1 MWPEF
6 GFAFT
11 YALKPSQQVCAQ
23 GGSRAC
29 GDFCKV
35 VQLTLNSISK
45 ILLIQMNNF
54 KIRKLERTDAQ
65 EFQRLRLFALQ
76 NNSTSFGSSFEEEVK
91 KSLEQFEVF
100 IDPTNERVFWGAFEE
115 DKLIGMVGLGREDG
129 VKTEHKGF
137 IRSMFVDPSARKR
150 GVASELLKTA
160 INFSE
165 AQLKLEQLTL
175 AVNSTNIEAINLYKK
190 FKFIEYG
197 IEPNALKIEGKY
209 FAEVLMYRL
218 NVP

>member
-1 MWPEF
+1 
-6 GFAFT
+6 
-11 YALKPSQQVCAQ
+11 
-23 GGSRAC
+23 
-29 GDFCKV
+29 
-35 VQLTLNSISK
+35 
-45 ILLIQMNNF
+45 MNKF
-54 KIRKLERTDAQ
+54 KIRKLNRTDAK

-91 KSLEQFEVF
+91 KSLEQFEAF
-100 IDPTNERVFWGAFEE
+100 IEPKSERVFWGAFEN
-115 DKLIGMVGLGREDG
+115 DRLIGMVGLGREDG

-137 IRSMFVDPSARKR
+137 IRSMFVDPSARKL

-165 AQLKLEQLTL
+165 AQMKLEQLTL

-190 FKFIEYG
+190 FRFIEYG
-197 IEPNALKIEGKY
+197 VEPNALKIEGRY
-209 FAEVLMYRL
+209 FAEMLMYRL

>member
-1 MWPEF
+1 
-6 GFAFT
+6 
-11 YALKPSQQVCAQ
+11 
-23 GGSRAC
+23 
-29 GDFCKV
+29 
-35 VQLTLNSISK
+35 
-45 ILLIQMNNF
+45 MNNF
-54 KIRKLERTDAQ
+54 KIRQLERTDAQ

-100 IDPTNERVFWGAFEE
+100 IDPTNERVFWGAFED

-137 IRSMFVDPSARKR
+137 IRSMFVDPSARKL

-165 AQLKLEQLTL
+165 AQMKLEQLTL

-190 FKFIEYG
+190 FRFVEYG

-218 NVP
+218 YVP

>member
-1 MWPEF
+1 
-6 GFAFT
+6 
-11 YALKPSQQVCAQ
+11 
-23 GGSRAC
+23 
-29 GDFCKV
+29 
-35 VQLTLNSISK
+35 
-45 ILLIQMNNF
+45 MNNF
-54 KIRKLERTDAQ
+54 KIRQLERTDAQ

-100 IDPTNERVFWGAFEE
+100 IDSTNERVFWGAFED

-150 GVASELLKTA
+150 GVASELIGTA
-160 INFSE
+160 INYSE
-165 AQLKLEQLTL
+165 VQMKLEQLTL

-190 FKFIEYG
+190 FRFVEYG

-218 NVP
+218 YVP

>member
-1 MWPEF
+1 
-6 GFAFT
+6 
-11 YALKPSQQVCAQ
+11 
-23 GGSRAC
+23 
-29 GDFCKV
+29 
-35 VQLTLNSISK
+35 
-45 ILLIQMNNF
+45 MNNF
-54 KIRKLERTDAQ
+54 KIRQLERTDAQ

-100 IDPTNERVFWGAFEE
+100 IDSTNERVFWGAFED

-150 GVASELLKTA
+150 GVASELIGTA
-160 INFSE
+160 INYSE
-165 AQLKLEQLTL
+165 AQMKLEQLTL

-190 FKFIEYG
+190 FRFVEYG

-218 NVP
+218 YVP

>member
-1 MWPEF
+1 
-6 GFAFT
+6 
-11 YALKPSQQVCAQ
+11 
-23 GGSRAC
+23 
-29 GDFCKV
+29 
-35 VQLTLNSISK
+35 
-45 ILLIQMNNF
+45 MNNF
-54 KIRKLERTDAQ
+54 IIRKLERTDAQ

-91 KSLEQFEVF
+91 KTLEQFEGF
-100 IDPTNERVFWGAFEE
+100 IEPKSERVFWGAFE
-115 DKLIGMVGLGREDG
+115 DATLIGMVGLGREDG

-137 IRSMFVDPSARKR
+137 IRSMFVDPSARKL

-165 AQLKLEQLTL
+165 AQMKLEQLTL

-190 FKFIEYG
+190 FKFVEYG

-209 FAEVLMYRL
+209 FAEMLMYRL
-218 NVP
+218 SFP